1 MVAGSEGM
9 PMRGVTFQEPP
20 GGKNARFA
28 CSEIPQVPL
37 TGRSGLAAVAGV
49 MMKPGTAGAVR
60 AGGTGSTTG
69 VGAARPPAK
78 KTSGGAAGAT
88 AAAGAQ
94 RKVSQAPGKVAATAT
109 KV

>member
-20 GGKNARFA
+20 IGKNARFV
-28 CSEIPQVPL
+28 CSETPSSPA
-37 TGRSGLAAVAGV
+37 GRTGLAALAGAV
-49 MMKPGTAGAVR
+49 MKPGTAGATR
-60 AGGTGSTTG
+60 SSGTGSTTG
-69 VGAARPPAK
+69 VGTARPPAK
-78 KTSGGAAGAT
+78 KTSSGAAGAT

-94 RKVSQAPGKVAATAT
+94 RKVSQAPSKVAATAT